1 MGKEMKEDLG
11 ILMNLEYFEEKL
23 FETNNKDKKF
33 QVCYVITKKDFNR
46 IIEENIEMK
55 KKLEDLN
62 K

>member
-1 MGKEMKEDLG
+1 MKEDLG

-33 QVCYVITKKDFNR
+33 QVCYVITKKDFHR
-46 IIEENIEMK
+46 IIEENIK
-55 KKLEDLN
+55 LKAKLEEE